1 VDVLATELFR
11 ALALQGTGWLL
22 FCLSVIAGVLIF
34 RKLLEVQAT
43 AIENMKEAERL
54 RQDLQEKRLVEAKET
69 VNVLH
74 EGAAANSKLAESV
87 GVRTETLNRI
97 VELQM
102 AIEKD
107 IESNNANWK
116 LRVDALDKGIEEIR
130 RIMVDDKRRPT

>member
-1 VDVLATELFR
+1 MDALAAELFR

-22 FCLSVIAGVLIF
+22 FCLAAIAGVLIF

-43 AIENMKEAERL
+43 SVENMKEAEKL
-54 RQDLQEKRLVEAKET
+54 RQDLQEKRIIEAKET
-69 VNVLH
+69 VVVLH
-74 EGAAANSKLAESV
+74 EGAAANQKLAESV
-87 GVRTETLNRI
+87 GVRTETLNRV

-107 IESNNANWK
+107 IESNNTNWK

-130 RIMVDDKRRPT
+130 RLMVDCKRRPT

>member
-1 VDVLATELFR
+1 MDVLATELFR

-116 LRVDALDKGIEEIR
+116 LRVDALDRGIEEIR

>member
-1 VDVLATELFR
+1 MDVLATELFR